1 MLRLS
6 TEERREQ
13 IINEA
18 IKIIH
23 GEGYSAFSIRELSG
37 RVGISEPAIYRHFE
51 NKEAIILGIL
61 DKMKNLGTYIEEKLH
76 SIPDAKERIIHFI
89 LFHYEFLEKNPEMTS
104 VLFSDEIFDHNPVLE
119 KKFNEMIGQRW
130 DILNVLID
138 NLKAGGVGI
147 DQDTED
153 LSLILLG
160 LLRMTVLQWKRSGFN
175 YSLKERGKRV
185 IDTLLQTGF
194 LSPSSTG

>member
-61 DKMKNLGTYIEEKLH
+61 DKMKNLGIYIEEKLH

-175 YSLKERGKRV
+175 YSLKERGKRA

>member
-61 DKMKNLGTYIEEKLH
+61 DKMKNLGIYIEEKLH

>member
-1 MLRLS
+1 MPRLS
-6 TEERREQ
+6 TEERKEQ

-23 GEGYSAFSIRELSG
+23 GEGYSALSIRELSG

-61 DKMKNLGTYIEEKLH
+61 DKMKNLGIYIEEKLH
-76 SIPDAKERIIHFI
+76 SIPDAKERIIHFV
-89 LFHYEFLEKNPEMTS
+89 LFHYEFLGKKPEMTS

-119 KKFNEMIGQRW
+119 NKFNEVIGQRW
-130 DILNVLID
+130 NILTGLID
-138 NLKAGGVGI
+138 DLKAGGVGI

-160 LLRMTVLQWKRSGFN
+160 LLRITVLQWKRSGFN

-194 LSPSSTG
+194 LSPSSTA

>member
-23 GEGYSAFSIRELSG
+23 EEGYSAFSIRELSG

-61 DKMKNLGTYIEEKLH
+61 DKMKNLGIYIEEKLH